1 MSPPGVGY
9 ACTSVMSPI
18 AAHDLGACVIE
29 YENSVVERCE
39 NPRTWSSDM
48 KSLVAIVCVL
58 SLLGGC
64 TDSQKASGRPEAVL
78 RFSDGRASA
87 GDLQAINQALSPIG
101 VRLEEIDLPPS
112 ARSLLIASQSRPLSE
127 AEKQQILQI
136 FALSRD
142 DVVALARAAGR
153 EPVIAGGGFMA
164 TGEIGVTP
172 YPKVYD
178 LRSMGRS
185 DRLAARDKF
194 ARLHVNATD
203 DGTGVD
209 EVMTLVA
216 GGPWTWYFLL
226 DNDVA
231 VELRMSSVSPAGP
244 GWRLLYP
251 GLAPHGGH
259 FNAEWGLCI
268 AYITGPETWK
278 MRYEFPQA
286 TRSSMLGTNPF
297 VDFTKE

>member
-1 MSPPGVGY
+1 
-9 ACTSVMSPI
+9 
-18 AAHDLGACVIE
+18 
-29 YENSVVERCE
+29 
-39 NPRTWSSDM
+39 M
-48 KSLVAIVCVL
+48 KSFIAVL
-58 SLLGGC
+58 CSILLLSGC
-64 TDSQKASGRPEAVL
+64 TNSQKESEQQAAVL
-78 RFSDGRASA
+78 RFSDGRASV
-87 GDLQAINQALSPIG
+87 GDLQAINHALSPIG
-101 VRLEEIDLPPS
+101 VRLEAIDLPPS
-112 ARSLLIASQSRPLSE
+112 ARSLLVASQSRPLSE
-127 AEKQQILQI
+127 MEKLRILQI
-136 FALSRD
+136 FTLSRD

-164 TGEIGVTP
+164 TGEVGVAP

-178 LRSMGRS
+178 LRSMGPG

-203 DGTGVD
+203 NGTGVD

-251 GLAPHGGH
+251 GLVPHGGH
-259 FNAEWGLCI
+259 FNAESGLCV